1 MLSKLKSFFTGKDSS
16 NTSQTNIDTPQIKQS
31 AQTTSQ
37 TNIDTP
43 QIKQSAQTTSLTQ
56 KIANIAYNSNLQKI
70 AREYNLNINSVTW
83 EDTGRFKGSCWGP
96 NISDMTLKLDKEHIL
111 LPVIRRPNFSDETA
125 DLPIKNF
132 TLMTGNEKGDK
143 QLKKVSLRDYLQNK
157 EGYIKDVNGNPVK
170 SLLCEERDEVILT
183 SAQYCIL
190 PLNKGTCE
198 FNVNLYNYQSS
209 SSSPGVLV
217 IVASSQGSSA
227 QAIYGGTTA
236 LYFNNKGKAA
246 NYVAERLKDERER
259 LGKAIEGKMDKDE
272 QERNALFIYQI
283 PLKIT
288 SRTRCDDYGGI
299 MLADCIESESFS
311 VNKKCLSRDTRGM
324 DNAVIKVGNTHSDF
338 KGITSAEIERD
349 PQFPIRCTVQFYKVT
364 DEEDVP
370 VEEFK
375 EMAQNIERIYKSTDQ
390 SGSLVTGNSNRKTE
404 WVNNN

>member
-1 MLSKLKSFFTGKDSS
+1 MISTVKSFFTSKV
-16 NTSQTNIDTPQIKQS
+16 NKEVNKE
-31 AQTTSQ
+31 TTSQ
-37 TNIDTP
+37 TETTIQKEANKSKID
-43 QIKQSAQTTSLTQ
+43 LVR
-56 KIANIAYNSNLQKI
+56 KIANIVYNSELKKI
-70 AREYNLNINSVTW
+70 AKEHNLDIQRITW
-83 EDTGRFKGSCWGP
+83 EDTGRFKDSCFGP
-96 NISDMTLKLDKEHIL
+96 NISDMSLKLENDHYL

-132 TLMTGNEKGDK
+132 TLLTGNEKGDK
-143 QLKKVSLRDYLQNK
+143 QLKKVSLRDYLENK

-190 PLNKGTCE
+190 PLHKGTCE

-209 SSSPGVLV
+209 SENPGVLV

-236 LYFNNKGKAA
+236 LYFNNAGKAA

-283 PLKIT
+283 PLKVPPQENIL
-288 SRTRCDDYGGI
+288 SI
-299 MLADCIESESFS
+299 IEKVIYSMNQNFEKLDSLDAMY
-311 VNKKCLSRDTRGM
+311 VEAPRGM
-324 DNAVIKVGNTHSDF
+324 DNAVIKVGKTHSEF
-338 KGITSAEIERD
+338 QGIKNAEIERD
-349 PQFPIRCTVQFYKVT
+349 PQFPIRCTIQFYKVT

-370 VEEFK
+370 LEEFK
-375 EMAQNIERIYKSTDQ
+375 DMAKNIERIYKSTDQ
-390 SGSLVTGNSNRKTE
+390 SGSLVTENSDRKTE
-404 WVNNN
+404 WVNNNN

>member
-1 MLSKLKSFFTGKDSS
+1 MISKLASLFSNKNSS
-16 NTSQTNIDTPQIKQS
+16 NKNTSQNE
-31 AQTTSQ
+31 TS
-37 TNIDTP
+37 TIP
-43 QIKQSAQTTSLTQ
+43 TSLTQ
-56 KIANIAYNSNLQKI
+56 TISNIASNSNLQNI
-70 AREYNLNINSVTW
+70 AKKHNLNINRVTW
-83 EDTGRFKGSCWGP
+83 EDTARSKGSCWGP

-132 TLMTGNEKGDK
+132 VLMTGNEKGNK
-143 QLKKVSLRDYLQNK
+143 ELKKVSLRDYLENK
-157 EGYIKDVNGNPVK
+157 EGYIKDVKGNPVK

-236 LYFNNKGKAA
+236 LYFNNAGKAA

-259 LGKAIEGKMDKDE
+259 LGKEIEGKMDKDE

-283 PLKIT
+283 PLKVKAREFDMVLQC
-288 SRTRCDDYGGI
+288 SSLPKGSG
-299 MLADCIESESFS
+299 MLF
-311 VNKKCLSRDTRGM
+311 KKSSSSLKRKSSNSRGM

-349 PQFPIRCTVQFYKVT
+349 PQFPIRCTIQFYKVT
-364 DEEDVP
+364 DEEDIP

-375 EMAQNIERIYKSTDQ
+375 EMAKNIERIYKSTDQ
-390 SGSLVTGNSNRKTE
+390 SGSLVTDNSNRKTE
-404 WVNNN
+404 WVNNKD